1 MCAGLCL
8 GLVNVMPAQ
17 SDEELPGLGWR
28 EGGHTVGGG
37 EDVAGGDET
46 AATEVL
52 LPHVEGRHVGV
63 GVGSHHGPV
72 HDVAGGGR
80 AWGDRGGQQGTAGVG
95 RGRPDTTA
103 LVTST

>member
-1 MCAGLCL
+1 M
-8 GLVNVMPAQ
+8 
-17 SDEELPGLGWR
+17 
-28 EGGHTVGGG
+28 GGS
-37 EDVAGGDET
+37 EDVAGRDET

-52 LPHVEGRHVGV
+52 LPHIEGRHVGV

-80 AWGDRGGQQGTAGVG
+80 GWGDWGGQQGTAGVG

>member
-1 MCAGLCL
+1 M
-8 GLVNVMPAQ
+8 
-17 SDEELPGLGWR
+17 
-28 EGGHTVGGG
+28 GGG

-63 GVGSHHGPV
+63 GVGPHHGPV

-80 AWGDRGGQQGTAGVG
+80 AWGDRGGQQGAAGVG